1 MISLKCCQAN
11 ERENHT
17 VNMLIVGGTGS
28 FGTAFLE
35 HLNTIQYG
43 SKVRVFSRDEAK
55 QVGLEA
61 RYPDLLLE
69 TFIGDVRDQDAYN
82 TAARGMDIIIHA
94 AALKHIPIGE
104 LFTEECIKTNTLGT
118 INLAKACQT
127 NNIKKAI
134 YLSTDK
140 AAYPINAYGMAK
152 ALGEKVMASKSS
164 RECDTTFC
172 ITRYGNVMGSRGS
185 ILPLL
190 DQKVRHQEPIP
201 VTDFKMTRFLM
212 SLQEAV
218 ALVNYAIDKGND
230 GQLFIQKAEASDLR
244 TLIEAYLQHYHQTS
258 LDEYGYQMIGVRPGE
273 KLHEVLATQEELSRA
288 TFIAEKNLICVE
300 AYHQK
305 ELYRGSYEQP
315 MPVSTQTD
323 FASNSGDLLSIEQV
337 KALFQAC
344 SLKL

>member
-1 MISLKCCQAN
+1 MNL
-11 ERENHT
+11 
-17 VNMLIVGGTGS
+17 LIVGGTGS

-35 HLNTIQYG
+35 HLNTTQYA
-43 SKVRVFSRDEAK
+43 SKIRVFSRDEAK
-55 QVGLEA
+55 QVGMEA

-104 LFTEECIKTNTLGT
+104 LFTEECIKTNTLGA
-118 INLAKACQT
+118 INLVKACQA
-127 NNIKKAI
+127 NEIQKAI

-152 ALGEKVMASKSS
+152 ALGEKVMASKTS
-164 RECDTTFC
+164 RECETTFC

-190 DQKVRHQEPIP
+190 HQKVQRKEPIP
-201 VTDFKMTRFLM
+201 VTDFDMTRFLM

-218 ALVNYAIDKGND
+218 ALVNYAIEQGKD
-230 GQLFIQKAEASDLR
+230 GQLFIQKVKASDLR
-244 TLIEAYLQHYHQTS
+244 TLIEAYLQYYHQTS
-258 LDEYGYQMIGVRPGE
+258 LEAYGYQMIGVRPGE
-273 KLHEVLATQEELSRA
+273 KRHEVLATQEELSRA
-288 TFIAEKNLICVE
+288 RFIPDSKLICVD
-300 AYHQK
+300 AYHQQ
-305 ELYRGSYEQP
+305 ELYRGTYEQP
-315 MPVSTQTD
+315 MPISTQTD

-337 KALFQAC
+337 KSLFQAC
-344 SLKL
+344 SLEL